1 MKKNKLYIFIILL
14 LIIIISCSGN
24 NIRRGIL
31 HSQAYTDISFEVSR
45 MKAEDAMYYYIAEQT
60 ASLINRND
68 FNIVA
73 VSLKDN
79 NLIDFSNEDIVTF
92 KEYKKDD
99 NFYTEIKL
107 KDDTIYDRTIE
118 VLNRLKKEGS
128 IDDKIFR
135 ANASIEISENAK
147 LNAYTRQM
155 LTQNALKRAYESLF
169 KVLLSNNIEVN
180 KAVSLTNEAY
190 ILEESY
196 SSNEYNVV
204 VETIDN

>member
-1 MKKNKLYIFIILL
+1 MKKNKLYIFIIFL

-24 NIRRGIL
+24 NIRRGKL
-31 HSQAYTDISFEVSR
+31 HSKAYTDISFEVSR
-45 MKAEDAMYYYIAEQT
+45 MKAEDAMYYYISEQT
-60 ASLINRND
+60 APLINRND

-73 VSLKDN
+73 VSLKDS
-79 NLIDFSNEDIVTF
+79 NLIDFSNDDIVSF

-107 KDDTIYDRTIE
+107 KDATIYDRTIE

-128 IDDKIFR
+128 IDNKIFR

-204 VETIDN
+204 VETIND

>member
-1 MKKNKLYIFIILL
+1 MT
-14 LIIIISCSGN
+14 LI
-24 NIRRGIL
+24 
-31 HSQAYTDISFEVSR
+31 E
-45 MKAEDAMYYYIAEQT
+45 
-60 ASLINRND
+60 
-68 FNIVA
+68 
-73 VSLKDN
+73 LKDVSKYYNDGSTSSKGIENITLSFDRGEFVAITGESGSGKTTLLNVITLMDSYDEGDIVFN
-79 NLIDFSNEDIVTF
+79 NKSTVDFSNEDIVSI

-180 KAVSLTNEAY
+180 KAVSLTNTAY

-204 VETIDN
+204 VETIND